1 MQRSHIILAL
11 LGLLTATPALAVVGD
26 NACEAQGDLNCTQQP
41 IPVPAPAALL
51 GIGLAGLLLARRR
64 R

>member
-11 LGLLTATPALAVVGD
+11 LGLLTAAPALAVVGD
-26 NACEAQGDLNCTQQP
+26 NACEAQGDLNCTQQ